1 MSVQF
6 IGMVV
11 AQETSESIPPK
22 GPALDKKYLRAL
34 VRAHDASGFDRILI
48 AHSSASVDG
57 LQIAADIIHQ
67 SDRIAVLLANRPGF
81 ISPTY
86 AARAFATL
94 DQFSDGR
101 LAIHIISGGDDQEQQ
116 RDGDYLDHDQRYARS
131 EEYIQILKEIWTN
144 DRPIDHEGTYYKF
157 KGAFSSIKPAQKPH
171 IPIYFG
177 GSSDVAIKVAGRF
190 ADVYALW
197 GESLAQVRETI
208 ARVRAAAA
216 PFGRA
221 NQIKFS
227 LSLRPVLGATEAK
240 AWEKADEILTK
251 AKAAVAQNSFYQRTN
266 PPANVGSL
274 RLLETAANGRVVD
287 KRLWTEIAALTGAK
301 GNSTSLVGTPEQV
314 AESLLE
320 YYDLGITT
328 FLIRGFDPL
337 EDTIEYGRELIPL
350 VREAVAE
357 REAAAPSAEAKAG

>member
-11 AQETSESIPPK
+11 AQETSESIAPK
-22 GPALDKKYLRAL
+22 GPALDKKYLRSL
-34 VRAHDASGFDRILI
+34 VKAHDAGDFDRILI

-57 LQIAADIIHQ
+57 LQIAADMIHQ

-86 AARAFATL
+86 AARTFATL

-101 LAIHIISGGDDQEQQ
+101 LAIHIISGGDDIEQQ

-131 EEYIQILKEIWTN
+131 EEYIKILKEIWTS

-157 KGAFSSIKPAQKPH
+157 KGAFSSIKPAQKH

-177 GSSDVAIKVAGRF
+177 GASDAAVKVAGRF

-208 ARVRAAAA
+208 AGVRAAAA

-227 LSLRPVLGATEAK
+227 LSLRPVLGVTEAK
-240 AWEKADEILTK
+240 AWEKADEILAK
-251 AKAAVAQNSFYQRTN
+251 AKAAVAQNSFYQRSN

-274 RLLETAANGRVVD
+274 RLLETAAHGRVVD

-350 VREAVAE
+350 VRKAVAE
-357 REAAAPSAEAKAG
+357 REAAVPRAEAKAG